1 MGKASNFSLGRL
13 LLQIA
18 LGAMFAVAGI
28 WALQGGGDAG
38 VTAIRQLIG
47 DKSLE
52 SILCIVFGVIE
63 LIAGVFLILSIFIGD
78 RFGAFG
84 RILMIIIMI
93 VWIIA
98 IVLIDFLGS
107 GSLLKHG
114 SNWNFLKWLY
124 DFAYHLIVLGA
135 LVVLQN

>member
-18 LGAMFAVAGI
+18 IGAMFTVAGI

-38 VTAIRQLIG
+38 VAAIRRLI
-47 DKSLE
+47 DAKNVE

-78 RFGAFG
+78 KFGSFG
-84 RILMIIIMI
+84 KILMIIIMV

-98 IVLIDFLGS
+98 IVLIDFLGD
-107 GSLLKHG
+107 GSLLNHG
-114 SNWNFLKWLY
+114 SRCFITLLIILLFL
-124 DFAYHLIVLGA
+124 VL
-135 LVVLQN
+135 L

>member
-1 MGKASNFSLGRL
+1 MGKASNFSLGKL

-18 LGAMFAVAGI
+18 VGAMLTVAGI

-38 VTAIRQLIG
+38 ISAIRSLI
-47 DKSLE
+47 E
-52 SILCIVFGVIE
+52 SRSVENILCIVFGIVE

-78 RFGAFG
+78 KFGSLG
-84 RILMIIIMI
+84 KILMIIIMV

-114 SNWNFLKWLY
+114 SHWNFLAWLY
-124 DFAYHLIVLGA
+124 NFAYHLIVLGA
-135 LVVLQN
+135 LVVLQD

>member
-18 LGAMFAVAGI
+18 VGAMLTVAGI

-38 VTAIRQLIG
+38 VAAIRSIF
-47 DKSLE
+47 DKDVE
-52 SILCIVFGVIE
+52 HILVIVFGVIE
-63 LIAGVFLILSIFIGD
+63 LIAGVFLILSLFIGD
-78 RFGAFG
+78 KFGSFG
-84 RILMIIIMI
+84 KILMLIIMI

-98 IVLIDFLGS
+98 IVLIDFLGGNS
-107 GSLLKHG
+107 VFHRA
-114 SNWNFLKWLY
+114 FLTWLY

-135 LVVLQN
+135 LIVLQN